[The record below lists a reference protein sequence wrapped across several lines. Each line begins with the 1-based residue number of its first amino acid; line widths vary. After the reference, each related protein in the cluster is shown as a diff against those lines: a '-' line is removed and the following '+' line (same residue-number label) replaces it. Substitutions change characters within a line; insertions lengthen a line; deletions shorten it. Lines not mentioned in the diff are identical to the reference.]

1 MKFKLVENLIDELD
15 LISDSLIDELKN
27 KFGND
32 FDSKPL
38 CREVT
43 KYIEDKLDVKGLYYN
58 VIVFS
63 KESGIIS
70 NNGHCV
76 IYHNKKVYD
85 YTSNQYSHYE
95 GIEKIDYC
103 PRVLTYDEEMSTI
116 FGMKCYSQ
124 NNYVIAIS
132 EEV

>member
-43 KYIEDKLDVKGLYYN
+43 KYIEDKLINPVSWKFNTTLLL
-58 VIVFS
+58 F
-63 KESGIIS
+63 
-70 NNGHCV
+70 
-76 IYHNKKVYD
+76 
-85 YTSNQYSHYE
+85 
-95 GIEKIDYC
+95 
-103 PRVLTYDEEMSTI
+103 
-116 FGMKCYSQ
+116 FG
-124 NNYVIAIS
+124 
-132 EEV
+132 